1 MDFSDAYVAQIRSIA
16 RRIEGWKA
24 KNPGRNF
31 SISFNYPPK
40 VMLAASISEAIANH
54 FVTADEAGL
63 ELIREVTDWEKQNEA
78 TVFMF
83 LIALENPRIFQP

>member
-1 MDFSDAYVAQIRSIA
+1 MDFSVAYMAQIRSIA
-16 RRIEGWKA
+16 RRVEDWKA

-31 SISFNYPPK
+31 SILFNYPPK
-40 VMLAASISEAIANH
+40 VMLAATISEAIANH
-54 FVTADEAGL
+54 FVTADETGL

-83 LIALENPRIFQP
+83 RIALENSKEFA